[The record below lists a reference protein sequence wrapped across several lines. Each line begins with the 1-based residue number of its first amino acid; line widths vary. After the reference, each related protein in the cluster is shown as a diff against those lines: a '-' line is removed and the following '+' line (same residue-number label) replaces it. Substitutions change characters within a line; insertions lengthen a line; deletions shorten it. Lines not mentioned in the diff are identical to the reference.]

1 MDLFLASTRNR
12 KWLRNNKNQGA
23 FNPKKAKGVN
33 LISPVVFP
41 KMDLVKRG

>member
-1 MDLFLASTRNR
+1 MDLFLTSARNM

-23 FNPKKAKGVN
+23 FSPKKAKGVN
-33 LISPVVFP
+33 LIPLVVFP